1 MMKLVTA
8 TIVAGALIVT
18 GAAAGPL
25 GGTMTASQTTDDEKP
40 RKGAG
45 VLAYFADQLSVSIA
59 TVAGSVGYSTE
70 EADDQGA
77 HSSDDECNA
86 GDDANEAEDDK
97 SEKFKQAGPEPIYF
111 GF

>member
-1 MMKLVTA
+1 MKFVTA
-8 TIVAGALIVT
+8 AIAAGALCIT

-25 GGTMTASQTTDDEKP
+25 GSMTASQTADDATP

-45 VLAYFADQLSVSIA
+45 VLAYFVDRLSVSIA
-59 TVAGSVGYSTE
+59 TVAGSVGYSADK
-70 EADDQGA
+70 ADDKGA
-77 HSSDDECNA
+77 HPSHDECTA
-86 GDDANEAEDDK
+86 GDDADEAEDAK

>member
-8 TIVAGALIVT
+8 TIVAGALVIT

-25 GGTMTASQTTDDEKP
+25 GGTMTASQTADEKAP
-40 RKGAG
+40 RNG
-45 VLAYFADQLSVSIA
+45 VGILAYFIDQLSVSVA
-59 TVAGSVGYSTE
+59 TVAGSVGYSAE
-70 EADDQGA
+70 ETDDKSA
-77 HSSDDECNA
+77 HSSNDECNA
-86 GDDANEAEDDK
+86 GEDATEAEDAK

>member
-1 MMKLVTA
+1 MMKFVTA
-8 TIVAGALIVT
+8 TIVAGALVLS

-25 GGTMTASQTTDDEKP
+25 GGPMIASQTTDDTTP

-45 VLAYFADQLSVSIA
+45 ILAYFVDQLSVSIA
-59 TVAGSVGYSTE
+59 TVAGSVGYSAE
-70 EADDQGA
+70 EADDQGS
-77 HSSDDECNA
+77 HSSNDECNA
-86 GDDANEAEDDK
+86 GEDATEAEDAK